1 MEGARAKDYVSA
13 AGGYTSRA
21 NRGRARVTLAH
32 TGRQVDAKE
41 AGTLR
46 AGDTVWVPAKAEKSK
61 WGTVRD
67 VLTTAA
73 QIATVYL
80 VVREATK

>member
-1 MEGARAKDYVSA
+1 LEGKHADDYVKA

-21 NRGRARVTLAH
+21 NRGRAQVTLAL
-32 TGRQVDAKE
+32 TGRQVGVKDA
-41 AGTLR
+41 GPLR
-46 AGDTVWVPAKAEKSK
+46 AGDVIWVPAKAEKSA
-61 WGTVRD
+61 WAGIREF
-67 VLTTAA
+67 LTTAS